1 MTGHVVVIGAG
12 IVGTCCALW
21 IQRHGFR
28 VTLVDRNEP
37 GSGCS
42 SGNAGMFQTGSV
54 TPLAT
59 PGILRRVPGMLLDR
73 NGPLVIRW
81 QHLPVLLPW
90 LWRLI
95 RNASPARVDA
105 ISASLASLL
114 RGAMEAYR
122 PLIAG
127 AGAQPLIRNVGELY
141 VFRNERAYAAVAQ
154 KHVLY
159 RRHGIDVVELDAAA
173 LREREPALSED
184 YRRGYYLPDSSYT
197 TDPRG
202 LTQTLVSDFARQ
214 GGEVLRT
221 NAGEIAASSDSV
233 RIATSDATLV
243 CDRVVIAA
251 GAYSRS
257 LVAQVGVDVPL
268 ESLRGYHLELAAQGV
283 QLNGPL
289 IDGEMNFGVI
299 PMASGL
305 RLAGTIEFAGLAAAP
320 AWRRADMLLPLA
332 KAMLPS
338 LALHGADAAHWMGH
352 RPGLPDSL
360 PVIGPAPRQPNVWLA
375 FGHGQL
381 GLTLAAVTGRV
392 VAETLAGQTTT
403 VDLSPFRANRFAL
416 A

>member
-1 MTGHVVVIGAG
+1 M
-12 IVGTCCALW
+12 
-21 IQRHGFR
+21 
-28 VTLVDRNEP
+28 
-37 GSGCS
+37 
-42 SGNAGMFQTGSV
+42 
-54 TPLAT
+54 
-59 PGILRRVPGMLLDR
+59 
-73 NGPLVIRW
+73 
-81 QHLPVLLPW
+81 
-90 LWRLI
+90 
-95 RNASPARVDA
+95 
-105 ISASLASLL
+105 
-114 RGAMEAYR
+114 
-122 PLIAG
+122 
-127 AGAQPLIRNVGELY
+127 
-141 VFRNERAYAAVAQ
+141 
-154 KHVLY
+154 
-159 RRHGIDVVELDAAA
+159 
-173 LREREPALSED
+173 
-184 YRRGYYLPDSSYT
+184 
-197 TDPRG
+197 
-202 LTQTLVSDFARQ
+202 
-214 GGEVLRT
+214 

-233 RIATSDATLV
+233 RIETSGATLV
-243 CDRVVIAA
+243 CDRAVIAA
-251 GAYSRS
+251 GAYSKS
-257 LVAQVGVDVPL
+257 LIAQVGVDVPL

-392 VAETLAGQTTT
+392 VAEALAGQTTT
-403 VDLSPFRANRFAL
+403 VDLSPFRADRFAL

>member
-1 MTGHVVVIGAG
+1 MTSHVVVIGAG

-37 GSGCS
+37 GTGCS

-59 PGILRRVPGMLLDR
+59 PGILHRVPRMLLDR

-114 RGAMEAYR
+114 RAAMEAYR

-141 VFRNERAYAAVAQ
+141 VFRNDRAYAAVAQ

-221 NAGEIAASSDSV
+221 NAGEIAANSDSV
-233 RIATSDATLV
+233 RIATSDATLA

-338 LALHGADAAHWMGH
+338 LASHGADAVHWMGH

-392 VAETLAGQTTT
+392 VAEALAGQTTT
-403 VDLSPFRANRFAL
+403 IDLSPFRADRFAL

>member
-1 MTGHVVVIGAG
+1 MTNHVVVIGAG

-21 IQRHGFR
+21 IQRQGFR
-28 VTLVDRNEP
+28 VTLLDRNEP

-59 PGILRRVPGMLLDR
+59 PGILRRVPRMLFDR

-81 QHLPVLLPW
+81 KHLPVLFPW

-105 ISASLASLL
+105 ISASLASIL
-114 RGAMEAYR
+114 RGAMDAYR

-154 KHVLY
+154 KHLLY
-159 RRHGIDVVELDAAA
+159 RQHGIDVVELDAAA
-173 LREREPALSED
+173 LREREPALSGD

-202 LTQTLVSDFARQ
+202 LTQTLVADFARQ
-214 GGEVLRT
+214 GGEVLRM

-233 RIATSDATLV
+233 RIETSGATLV
-243 CDRVVIAA
+243 CDRAVIAA
-251 GAYSRS
+251 GAYSKS
-257 LVAQVGVDVPL
+257 LIAQVGVDVPL
-268 ESLRGYHLELAAQGV
+268 ESLRGYHLGLAAQGL

-338 LALHGADAAHWMGH
+338 LASHGADAVRWMGH

-392 VAETLAGQTTT
+392 VAEALAGQTTT
-403 VDLSPFRANRFAL
+403 VDLSPFRADRFAL

>member
-1 MTGHVVVIGAG
+1 MTSHVVVIGAG

-21 IQRHGFR
+21 LRRQGFR

-42 SGNAGMFQTGSV
+42 AGNAGMFQTGSV

-59 PGILRRVPGMLLDR
+59 PGILRRVPRMLLDP

-81 QHLPVLLPW
+81 KHLPVLMPW
-90 LWRLI
+90 LWRLV

-105 ISASLASLL
+105 VADALASLL
-114 RGAMEAYR
+114 RGAKEAYR
-122 PLIAG
+122 PLVAG
-127 AGAQPLIRNVGELY
+127 AGAQSLIRDRGELY
-141 VFRNERAYAAVAQ
+141 VFRSDRAYAAVAQ
-154 KHVLY
+154 KHLLY
-159 RRHGIDVVELDAAA
+159 HRHGIEVVEFDAAA
-173 LREREPALSED
+173 LREREPALSPA

-197 TDPRG
+197 TDPRA
-202 LTQTLVSDFARQ
+202 LTLALAADFARH
-214 GGEVLRT
+214 GGEVLRA
-221 NAGEIAASSDSV
+221 NADTIAASDKGV
-233 RIATSDATLV
+233 RIVISGATLA
-243 CDRVVIAA
+243 CDRLVIAA
-251 GAYSRS
+251 GAYSKS
-257 LVAQVGVDVPL
+257 LAAQVGVDVPL
-268 ESLRGYHLELAAQGV
+268 ESLRGYHLDLPDRGV

-299 PMASGL
+299 PMAGRV
-305 RLAGTIEFAGLAAAP
+305 RLAGTIELAGLEAAP

-338 LALHGADAAHWMGH
+338 LASHGADAVRWMGH

-360 PVIGPAPRQPNVWLA
+360 PVIGPAPNRPNVWLA

-392 VAETLAGQTTT
+392 VAQALAGQTTT
-403 VDLSPFRANRFAL
+403 VDLSPFRVDRFAL